1 MDDCRQIYEGVKTL
15 KTVSDCINGFM
26 VAVEN
31 RKNVN
36 YASRASVR
44 KYNLA
49 YDKCYRNLKFIND
62 HYPDQLDV
70 LETLL
75 DHPDPVVVRTCAAII
90 SRLTNCKIDLQIK
103 AIQVY
108 KNLLDD
114 PNTDA
119 ADRFAYTK
127 FIADWEEN
135 LSEL

>member
-1 MDDCRQIYEGVKTL
+1 MRGKCFEGVKTL

-36 YASRASVR
+36 YANRAPVR

-119 ADRFAYTK
+119 ADRFAYTI